1 MIFQASDDKGRHF
14 LDLLDD
20 NIHPIEPSYAKEDS

>member
-1 MIFQASDDKGRHF
+1 MFQVLDDKGRHF

-20 NIHPIEPSYAKEDS
+20 DIYSTEPLYAKEDS